1 MATRAEQMAKTHQ
14 AILDTAR
21 ELFLKKGYDATST
34 RDIANAI
41 GITQPALYHHF
52 KDKEVI
58 FLAVITTVGAEI
70 KAGIEAIQAHTTQV
84 DWEPQ
89 NTPALWKEITPSE
102 TGGGEEIVPD
112 YVKPTGGHD
121 AHSKGYKARFLEK
134 DGYDGNIRES
144 LIDNNVW
151 DYKEYPQ
158 GWIKV

>member
-1 MATRAEQMAKTHQ
+1 MN
-14 AILDTAR
+14 IVDLAR
-21 ELFLKKGYDATST
+21 EFRKEFEASKKVARKYVTVAELAPEELTELINLYDIWEAGEAVVVGEI
-34 RDIANAI
+34 RKHN
-41 GITQPALYHHF
+41 GKLY
-52 KDKEVI
+52 
-58 FLAVITTVGAEI
+58 
-70 KAGIEAIQAHTTQV
+70 EAIQAHTTQV
-84 DWEPQ
+84 DWEPK